1 MSDDT
6 PDTSLDEINEAFQLM
21 GRDPL
26 TEFTRREFKQKEQ
39 EWKEQDPEG
48 YKKDMEKMCRE
59 MFGDKWEV
67 EYQAMLREEFPN
79 EYP

>member
-79 EYP
+79 EYQ